1 MGSGGHSG
9 GLYRPLSKA
18 EVEILHDKA
27 LEVLE
32 KIGIT
37 YEDGL
42 EDMLTLVTD
51 AGCRIDRTRR
61 RIFFPRDL
69 VSEMVARAPGEY
81 TLYSRDGQN
90 DLHLGH
96 DRVYCG
102 TGGTAIRVVDL
113 ETGAVRQSVL
123 QDLINVARI
132 TQEMEHIHFFQ
143 HCCVPHD
150 VPVEHYDVNGIFAAM
165 MGTTKHCML
174 GCNSDAGLRETF
186 KMVARIAGGE
196 AQLKARP
203 LFSISACM
211 IISPLKFCTQS
222 AKNVRQAAQL
232 GVPTTVTSAPM
243 SGSTSPMTMAGTLIQ
258 THAEVMAGISVHQ
271 LTAPGAPVLYGG
283 LPAMANMKTLGYQG
297 GSVEVGM
304 MMAAIHQLS
313 RHIQVPNYSSSGL
326 SDAKIPDVQAG
337 WEKTFTTALNVMGG
351 CNYVHHA
358 AGMLESMLCIAYEQY
373 IIDDEIIGQACKM
386 LQGIPIDEDHMAMET
401 IAEVGPGGHYLMS
414 DHTFKHMRSEYFEGN
429 GLSDKGFR
437 QQWEESGSKNA
448 RERAREMA
456 QAILQRPFEP
466 KVAKAIENE
475 IRNHFPI
482 FLTG

>member
-1 MGSGGHSG
+1 MSSGGHSG
-9 GLYRPLSKA
+9 GLYQPLSIA
-18 EVEILHDKA
+18 EVELLHGKA

-42 EDMLTLVTD
+42 EDMLALVSE
-51 AGCRIDRTRR
+51 AGCRIDENLR
-61 RIFFPRDL
+61 RIYFPRDL
-69 VSEMVARAPGEY
+69 VSQMVARAPAEF
-81 TLYSRDGQN
+81 TLYSRDGQS
-90 DLHLGH
+90 DLHLGQ

-102 TGGTAIRVVDL
+102 TGGTAIRIVDL
-113 ETGAVRQSVL
+113 ETGDVRQTLL
-123 QDLINVARI
+123 QDLNNVARI
-132 TQEMEHIHFFQ
+132 TQEMEYIHFFQ

-150 VPVEHYDVNGIFAAM
+150 VPVEHYDINGIFAAM

-174 GCNSDAGLRETF
+174 GCNSDAGLREAF
-186 KMVARIAGGE
+186 KMVTLIAGGE
-196 AQLKARP
+196 AQLRARP

-222 AKNVRQAAQL
+222 TKNVRQAAQL

-271 LTAPGAPVLYGG
+271 LTVPGAPVLYGG

-304 MMAAIHQLS
+304 MMAAIHQLA

-326 SDAKIPDVQAG
+326 SDSKIPDGQAS
-337 WEKTFTTALNVMGG
+337 WEKAFTTALNVMGG

-386 LQGIPIDEDHMAMET
+386 LEGIPIDDDHMALEA
-401 IAEVGPGGHYLMS
+401 IAEVGPGGGIIS
-414 DHTFKHMRSEYFEGN
+414 CPITR
-429 GLSDKGFR
+429 LSTCAV
-437 QQWEESGSKNA
+437 SISKA
-448 RERAREMA
+448 
-456 QAILQRPFEP
+456 
-466 KVAKAIENE
+466 
-475 IRNHFPI
+475 
-482 FLTG
+482 TG

>member
-1 MGSGGHSG
+1 MDSGGRSG
-9 GLYRPLSKA
+9 GLYKPLSEI

-42 EDMLTLVTD
+42 EDLLALVSD
-51 AGCRIDRTRR
+51 AGCRVDETCR
-61 RIFFPRDL
+61 RIFFPRNL
-69 VSEMVARAPGEY
+69 VTEMVGRAPEEF

-90 DLHLGH
+90 DLHLGQ

-113 ETGAVRQSVL
+113 ETGEVRQSVL
-123 QDLINVARI
+123 QDLTNVARI
-132 TQEMEHIHFFQ
+132 TQEMAHIHFFQ

-174 GCNSDAGLRETF
+174 GCNSDAGLREAV
-186 KMVARIAGGE
+186 KMVARIAGGKE
-196 AQLKARP
+196 QLKERP
-203 LFSISACM
+203 LLSISACM

-271 LTAPGAPVLYGG
+271 LTAPSAPVLYGG

-326 SDAKIPDVQAG
+326 SDAKTPDVQAG
-337 WEKTFTTALNVMGG
+337 WEKTFTTVLNVMGG

-386 LQGIPIDEDHMAMET
+386 LEGISIDEDHMAMEA
-401 IAEVGPGGHYLMS
+401 IAKVGPGGHYLMS
-414 DHTFKHMRSEYFEGN
+414 DHTLKHMRSEYFQGS
-429 GLSDKGFR
+429 GLSDKNLR
-437 QQWEESGSKNA
+437 NRWEEGGSKST
-448 RERAREMA
+448 RERAREIA
-456 QAILQRPFEP
+456 QAILQQPFEP
-466 KVAKAIENE
+466 KIAKTIADE
-475 IRNHFPI
+475 IRKDFPI
-482 FLTG
+482 YVTT

>member
-9 GLYRPLSKA
+9 GLYRPLSEA
-18 EVEILHDKA
+18 DVELLHDRA

-32 KIGIT
+32 TIGIT

-42 EDMLTLVTD
+42 DDLLALVGD
-51 AGCRIDRTRR
+51 AGCRVDRDRR

-69 VSEMVARAPGEY
+69 VTEMAARAPAEF
-81 TLYSRDGQN
+81 TMYSRDGRS
-90 DLHLGH
+90 DLHLGK

-102 TGGTAIRVVDL
+102 TGGTAIRILDL
-113 ETGAVRQSVL
+113 ETGQVRQSVL
-123 QDLINVARI
+123 QDLNNVARI
-132 TQEMEHIHFFQ
+132 TQEMAHIHFFQ

-174 GCNSDAGLRETF
+174 GCNTDAGLRDAF
-186 KMVARIAGGE
+186 KLVARIAGGE
-196 AQLKARP
+196 DRLRKRP

-222 AKNVRQAAQL
+222 SKNVRLAAQL

-258 THAEVMAGISVHQ
+258 THAEVMAGIGVHQ
-271 LTAPGAPVLYGG
+271 MTVPGAPVLYGG

-304 MMAAIHQLS
+304 MMAAIHQLA

-326 SDAKIPDVQAG
+326 SDAKIPDVQAS
-337 WEKTFTTALNVMGG
+337 WEKAFTTALNVMGG

-386 LQGIPIDEDHMAMET
+386 LEGIPIDEDHMAMDA

-414 DHTFKHMRSEYFEGN
+414 DHTLDHMRSEYFEGSGVSDQ
-429 GLSDKGFR
+429 GLRG
-437 QQWEESGSKNA
+437 QWEESGSKSA
-448 RERAREMA
+448 RQRAREMA
-456 QAILQRPFEP
+456 RTILEQPFEP
-466 KVAKAIENE
+466 KIDKAVEEE
-475 IRNHFPI
+475 IRRDFPI
-482 FLTG
+482 YLAR

>member
-1 MGSGGHSG
+1 MRSGGHSG

-18 EVEILHDKA
+18 DVEILHARA
-27 LEVLE
+27 LDVLE
-32 KIGIT
+32 NIGIT

-42 EDMLTLVTD
+42 EDLLALVTD
-51 AGCRIDRTRR
+51 AGCRVDREQC

-81 TLYSRDGQN
+81 TLYSRDGLN

-113 ETGAVRQSVL
+113 ESGQVRRSVL
-123 QDLINVARI
+123 QDLNSVARI

-150 VPVEHYDVNGIFAAM
+150 VPVEHYDVNGLFAAM

-174 GCNSDAGLRETF
+174 GCNSDAGLRESF
-186 KMVARIAGGE
+186 QMVALIAGGE
-196 AQLKARP
+196 ERLKARP

-222 AKNVRQAAQL
+222 SKNVRQAALL

-297 GSVEVGM
+297 GAVEVGM

-313 RHIQVPNYSSSGL
+313 RHIQVPNYSSAGL
-326 SDAKIPDVQAG
+326 SDAKIPDAQAG
-337 WEKTFTTALNVMGG
+337 WEKAFTTALNVMGG

-358 AGMLESMLCIAYEQY
+358 AGMLESMLCIAFEQY

-386 LQGIPIDEDHMAMET
+386 LQGIPMDEDHMAMET

-414 DHTFKHMRSEYFEGN
+414 DHTLKHMRSEYFEGN
-429 GLSDKGFR
+429 GLSDKGMR
-437 QQWEESGSKNA
+437 HQWENSGSQSA

-456 QAILQRPFEP
+456 RALLQQPFEP
-466 KVAKAIENE
+466 KVTQAVEDE
-475 IRNHFPI
+475 IRSQFPI
-482 FLTG
+482 FLNL